1 MSQGLLKWHR
11 ELATF
16 SQIKRAVI
24 LEGNINDTFA
34 FPGSGRDRIQYYLGY
49 FFADDYDCVM
59 MYDTL
64 NGVTDPRRDLAQSEE
79 KMSDEEKA
87 QEAEWEERVQGV
99 IEEAGEDSKIDL
111 NDAGV
116 SLNAFCEK
124 LPYLLRQGGKRVMV
138 ILNLASRY
146 TARPDNLSQ
155 RDVEAFTQLQQA
167 IAGAISGN
175 FVVLITNKQNDLPSW
190 FFLDNPCIKTIHVDL
205 PTAEERRAFVE
216 GNALSAFFKDDI
228 YEQDIQAYQDRPDEL
243 TELINRFVSR
253 TEGMTN
259 IEMVDLSYLCRS
271 LNLRVPQLCSVIDWY
286 LYGIRENP
294 WENEGLRERV
304 RKGEKVLTDK
314 VKGQP
319 AAIRAVMD
327 VVKRS
332 IVGMSGIQH
341 KSGGKPKGILF
352 FAGPTGTGK
361 TETAKAIAELIF
373 GDAIQNEKTFIRFD
387 MSEYSQSHSDQRL
400 LGAPPGY
407 VGYEAGGQLTNA
419 VRKNPFCVLL
429 FDEIEKAAPSILDKF
444 LQILEDGRMTDGQ
457 GHTVYFSESIL
468 IFTSN
473 LGIRNRRQQVGARNG
488 RQHVQQRDN
497 VTMDMPYEE
506 VSSRIRAAIDQYFKK
521 ELGRPEILNRIGENI
536 IVFDF
541 IRPEIAAEIL
551 SMQLQAIQH
560 GLQENK
566 RIRLEWDSKA
576 ESQLLQRAKQ
586 NLGNGGRGIV
596 NVVESAWIN
605 PLARFLF
612 DQDVQPG
619 STLRVLEI
627 DESQT
632 PVSLV
637 CEVTVP

>member
-11 ELATF
+11 ELATYA
-16 SQIKRAVI
+16 QIKRAVI
-24 LEGNINDTFA
+24 LEGNINDTFDYL
-34 FPGSGRDRIQYYLGY
+34 GRGRDRIQFYLGN

-59 MYDTL
+59 MFDIL
-64 NGVTDPRRDLAQSEE
+64 NGVTDPRREPGQSKN
-79 KMSDEEKA
+79 KMSDEDKKIEK
-87 QEAEWEERVQGV
+87 EWEKSVRAVF
-99 IEEAGEDSKIDL
+99 EAAGDDSELDL

-124 LPYLLRQGGKRVMV
+124 LPYLLRQAEKRIMV

-146 TARPDNLSQ
+146 TSRPDSLSQ
-155 RDVEAFTQLQQA
+155 QDVEAFAQVQQA
-167 IAGAISGN
+167 IAGAQGGN

-190 FFLDNPCIKTIHVDL
+190 FFLDNPCIKTVHVDL

-216 GNALSAFFKDDI
+216 GEALGNFFREEV
-228 YEQDIQAYQDRPDEL
+228 YEQDMEEYREHPKEL
-243 TELINRFVSR
+243 SELINRFVSR

-259 IEMVDLSYLCRS
+259 IEMVDLSYLSRD
-271 LNLRVPQLCSVIDWY
+271 LDLRVPELCSVIDWY

-294 WENEGLRERV
+294 WEDARLRERV
-304 RKGEKVLTDK
+304 HKGEGILTDK

-319 AAIRAVMD
+319 AAIKAVMD
-327 VVKRS
+327 VIKRS
-332 IVGMSGIQH
+332 IVGLSGIQH
-341 KSGGKPKGILF
+341 KSGSKPKGILF

-361 TETAKAIAELIF
+361 TETAKAIAELLF

-429 FDEIEKAAPSILDKF
+429 FDEIEKAAPSIMDKF

-473 LGIRNRRQQVGARNG
+473 LGIRNREQQS
-488 RQHVQQRDN
+488 DN

-551 SMQLQAIQH
+551 SMQLHAIQH
-560 GLQENK
+560 ALQETK
-566 RIRLEWDSKA
+566 HIRLEWEPAA
-576 ESQLLQRAKQ
+576 ENQLLQRAQK

-596 NVVESAWIN
+596 NVVESAWVN
-605 PLARFLF
+605 PLARFMF
-612 DQDVQPG
+612 DQDVQPD
-619 STLRVLEI
+619 STLKILEI

-637 CEVTVP
+637 CEVNAP